1 MTVSSTQVWTNFFF
15 IAWEDRTDCMSVS
28 STPNTCG
35 QHWRTIYGMTILK
48 FLNTVKSSLFSL
60 VNVIMQS
67 FIRRGTLFT
76 MNLHLKVT
84 KHRVVEVEV
93 VDVVVI
99 LGRQLRRKQCVDP
112 RIKNPKVSA
121 QLVSTLKHWSQQE
134 KNVLVLVANRWLRLM

>member
-1 MTVSSTQVWTNFFF
+1 MTVSSTQVRMNFFF
-15 IAWEDRTDCMSVS
+15 IAWEDITGCMSVS
-28 STPNTCG
+28 SIPNTCG

-84 KHRVVEVEV
+84 KHRTVEVEV
-93 VDVVVI
+93 VDMVVI
-99 LGRQLRRKQCVDP
+99 LGQQLRRKQCVDP
-112 RIKNPKVSA
+112 QPS
-121 QLVSTLKHWSQQE
+121 W
-134 KNVLVLVANRWLRLM
+134 